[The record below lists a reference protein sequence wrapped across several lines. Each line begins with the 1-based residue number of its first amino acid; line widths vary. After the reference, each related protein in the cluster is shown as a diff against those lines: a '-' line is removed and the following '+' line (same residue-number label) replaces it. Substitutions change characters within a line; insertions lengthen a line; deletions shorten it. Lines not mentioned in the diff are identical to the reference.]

1 MKTAPANVPFA
12 IWNPYRS
19 AMPPKEE
26 YERYLQAVEDAL
38 TDHDNDLRAKK
49 LRAANDRWELQLIQH
64 ARFAVA

>member
-1 MKTAPANVPFA
+1 MKTPAANVPFA

-26 YERYLQAVEDAL
+26 YERYLSAVEEAL
-38 TDHDNDLRAKK
+38 TTQDLDDRAKK

-64 ARFAVA
+64 ARYAVA